1 MADEGRAPVV
11 TVAYGKPDVQVVVEI
26 TLTPGLTAAEAVDR
40 SGLLE
45 RFAEIDARA
54 LVLGV
59 YGKRVAGSQPL
70 HAGDRVEI
78 CRPLVQDPR
87 DMRRDALAAGT
98 VIGQPRK

>member
-11 TVAYGKPDVQVVVEI
+11 TVAYGKPDVQALVEI
-26 TLTPGLTAAEAVDR
+26 ELTRGLTAVEAVER

-45 RFAEIDARA
+45 RFPEIDVRA

-59 YGKRVAGSQPL
+59 YGQRVAGSQPL
-70 HAGDRVEI
+70 RPGDRVEI
-78 CRPLVQDPR
+78 GRPLVQDPR

-98 VIGQPRK
+98 VIGQPKK